1 MVRWCVS
8 NLQIVRSRDRERAN
22 EWDRRTDLA
31 GATKSESCHFLM
43 LLCFD
48 SRYCCAARASS
59 EQRAPWHSAPA
70 TRRDATRRE
79 FASIMAAVALW
90 HRHGRMRGGKG
101 NREESSPRGIDA
113 ECRRRA
119 MSPYVGL
126 VTWSSTRSGP
136 SELPH
141 FLMIFIF
148 TSKSLHR
155 RCCSSVVRHHI
166 AGRRWA
172 K

>member
-1 MVRWCVS
+1 MAFGTS
-8 NLQIVRSRDRERAN
+8 N
-22 EWDRRTDLA
+22 
-31 GATKSESCHFLM
+31 
-43 LLCFD
+43 
-48 SRYCCAARASS
+48 
-59 EQRAPWHSAPA
+59 
-70 TRRDATRRE
+70 ATRRE

-113 ECRRRA
+113 ECQRRA

-141 FLMIFIF
+141 FLMIFYF
-148 TSKSLHR
+148 YVE
-155 RCCSSVVRHHI
+155 VV
-166 AGRRWA
+166 APKMLQFGRTAHCRGEDGPSDWEGRD
-172 K
+172 